1 MLLLKLKP
9 ADKMIVISLLKSSE
23 LDDHFC
29 KRIGDIASEYSIK
42 TKTVSALL
50 RQLVSE
56 GYLHV
61 EQVYQGRGSGC
72 REYKFTDAM
81 KSYALSEPLIWWA
94 LNSGSDFPGVK
105 YIVENRYSC
114 AHQKNDGG
122 KSGLMLTAP
131 QRLMLLTFLKIWD
144 ETGSELGYVEVS
156 ANEICQQMGIRGD
169 RFKSLIK
176 KLKDW
181 GIFQK
186 VVSGQ
191 SNRQLFGK
199 TKTRYY
205 FNRSHEL
212 FGELID
218 SSCLVVNLNG
228 EFDDCVQTEASA
240 LLSMSGLFNWDE
252 VAEQKNRIALAENPD
267 EARKEQQK
275 LSELQYELSKVR
287 FSSHAQVI
295 ANGLGFLSFRHLFE
309 NVTSHDRLQLWMCDI
324 ASAILTHSWDSID
337 KLDGNTMV
345 TDLLSWE
352 SVFPKSMVIN
362 DVQKKQAMLL
372 CRRVLQQT
380 KQLILFENEPEM
392 SESLR
397 LYGNLIQ
404 LGLYVSAM
412 MARRYKSFLML
423 TYGYDFLPDK
433 VAIVPTHGFG
443 ERISRFE
450 IRYAHPTLQRRTELV
465 ISNAVS
471 VEGSAL
477 KRKDEGDVIYTD
489 VNLYSWESIAQKVLR
504 GHSDLHPEFDG
515 LKKRN
520 TKK

>member
-29 KRIGDIASEYSIK
+29 QRIGDIASEYSIK
-42 TKTVSALL
+42 TQTVSALL

-61 EQVYQGRGSGC
+61 EQVYQGRGSGY

-81 KSYALSEPLIWWA
+81 KSYALSDPLIWWA

-114 AHQKNDGG
+114 AHQKNDRG

-181 GIFQK
+181 DIFRK

-191 SNRQLFGK
+191 SNRQLFGI

-205 FNRSHEL
+205 FNLSHALFDEL
-212 FGELID
+212 REP
-218 SSCLVVNLNG
+218 SSLVVNLNG

-252 VAEQKNRIALAENPD
+252 LAKQKNRIDLAKNPD
-267 EARKEQQK
+267 EKREEQLK

-287 FSSHAQVI
+287 FPSHAQVI
-295 ANGLGFLSFRHLFE
+295 ANGLGFLSFRQLFE

-337 KLDGNTMV
+337 KLDGNIVV

-352 SVFPKSMVIN
+352 SVFPKGMVIN
-362 DVQKKQAMLL
+362 DDQKKQAMLL

-380 KQLILFENEPEM
+380 KQLILFENESEM

-443 ERISRFE
+443 ERVSRFE

-465 ISNAVS
+465 ISNGIPIK
-471 VEGSAL
+471 GSAL
-477 KRKDEGDVIYTD
+477 KRKEDGDATYID
-489 VNLYSWESIAQKVLR
+489 VAWQSWESIAPKVLR
-504 GHSDLHPEFDG
+504 GHSELDPEKDK
-515 LKKRN
+515 LKG
-520 TKK
+520 